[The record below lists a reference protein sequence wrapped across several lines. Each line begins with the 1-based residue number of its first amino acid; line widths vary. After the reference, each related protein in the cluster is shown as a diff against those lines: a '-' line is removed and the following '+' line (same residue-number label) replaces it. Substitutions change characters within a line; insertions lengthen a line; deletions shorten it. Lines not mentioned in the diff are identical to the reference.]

1 MLRFQFEIMFQKDT
15 RKKVCVAKNIL
26 ITHHSAYN
34 KKENNVLLRF
44 FSQILPLI
52 YVSVVK
58 PPRIADGIATTRLS
72 ISSFAA

>member
-26 ITHHSAYN
+26 ITHHSAY
-34 KKENNVLLRF
+34 KKKNNVLLRF